1 MQQPLIFTERRWF
14 VKFVDALLT
23 LVAWSGFLWLI
34 YGGMVK
40 ALISQPLMGP
50 RPFTSNLSS
59 VVIYLIVAAVYGSIL
74 IIWARY
80 NQYRFRVERRSRK
93 PGLANEELAQSFHI
107 PPGVVS
113 ELSRGRLLTVH
124 HNVFGSISS
133 VEPRLQ
139 LADNVMLMT
148 RTA

>member
-1 MQQPLIFTERRWF
+1 MHQPLIFTERRWF
-14 VKFVDALLT
+14 PKLIDALLT
-23 LVAWSGFLWLI
+23 LVAWGGFLWLI
-34 YGGMVK
+34 YDGMVK
-40 ALISQPLMGP
+40 AIIAHPNMGP

-59 VVIYLIVAAVYGSIL
+59 VVIYLIVAAVYGSVL

-93 PGLANEELAQSFHI
+93 PELATEEVAKSFHI
-107 PPGVVS
+107 APGLAA

-124 HNVFGSISS
+124 HNGFGSISS
-133 VEPRLQ
+133 VEPHL
-139 LADNVMLMT
+139 LIPDNVMPMT